1 MSSNANRD
9 AETQAAVARVHARS
23 RPAWY
28 WLYFLL
34 AVLDVITVLVSLGL
48 NHRLMEIYAES
59 VAVNQQ
65 WAERLSRYADLAS
78 VAGEVNAPGNDVFDS
93 RDVPKEAA
101 RLNKA
106 LAVFERDLKTA
117 QSEIA
122 AVKSSEANSLLE
134 NFTDIDKAMKDM
146 VQESAQIFDFFKENL
161 ADKAGERMATMDR
174 KYATLNG
181 TIARLSRQVRAV
193 QKTLFDEQV
202 KITQNLKRIEYL
214 IAGLVILMILGAL
227 YYGSRVL
234 RAMRTA
240 DEEREVYVAAMAQA
254 RFEAEAANRAKSQFL
269 ANMSHEIRT
278 PMNGIVGMNEL
289 LLKTTLDDTQ
299 RRYAETV
306 NSSGEM
312 MLSIINDI
320 LDFSKIEAG
329 KLELEVFEFNL
340 RECIEKVVELFAER
354 AQSKGLELVYQIAP
368 DVPSNVRGDPVRMR
382 QILSNLVSNA
392 IKFTAR
398 GEVFVEVK
406 LAAGAASD
414 SGGAASC
421 SVHCAVRDTGM
432 GIAPETQR
440 ELFKPF
446 VQADSSTTRRF
457 GGTGLG
463 LAICQQLV
471 RLMGGE
477 LGVSSAPGV
486 GSSFWFTV
494 MLQVDQT
501 ARVQN
506 WVLDDRLRG
515 TRVLVVDDNA
525 TNRTI
530 IHEQVVSW
538 GMRNG
543 SAASGLR
550 ALEMLRDAAAMNE
563 PYGLAIVDM
572 LMPGMDG
579 LELARAI
586 RADPALTNTP
596 MIMLT
601 SLGAAV
607 ELRAARAAGIGLY
620 LSKPV
625 RESDLFNAINDLLY
639 ALSITQKMRVVS
651 AAAAAAGAAAP
662 LTVAAP
668 DAAAPGVKRY
678 RILLAEDN
686 AVNRQV
692 ALAMLQH
699 CNVEV
704 DVAHDGAQA
713 VAAHASTRYALIL
726 MDCHMPVMDGFEAML
741 KIRAAEEAPTDA
753 AADADAATRVRTP
766 IIAVTANALQGD
778 RERCIAAGF
787 DDYMAKP
794 FRLQELTRLMGAWV
808 K

>member
-78 VAGEVNAPGNDVFDS
+78 VVGEVNAPGNDVFDS

-202 KITQNLKRIEYL
+202 KIAQNLKRIEYL

-601 SLGAAV
+601 SLGAAG

-625 RESDLFNAINDLLY
+625 RESDLFNAINDLLS

>member
-1 MSSNANRD
+1 MSTDSNVEA
-9 AETQAAVARVHARS
+9 AAQAAIHRVHTRG

-34 AVLDVITVLVSLGL
+34 ALLDVVTVLVSLGL
-48 NHRLMEIYAES
+48 NHRLMDIYAES

-65 WAERLSRYADLAS
+65 WAERLSRYADLAA

-93 RDVPKEAA
+93 RDVPKETA
-101 RLNKA
+101 RMNKA
-106 LAVFERDLKTA
+106 LVVFERDLKTA
-117 QSEIA
+117 QGEIA
-122 AVKSSEANSLLE
+122 AVKTAEANSLLE
-134 NFTDIDKAMKDM
+134 NFSDIDKAMKDM
-146 VQESAQIFDFFKENL
+146 VLESGQIFDFFTQNQ

-181 TIARLSRQVRAV
+181 AIARLARQVRAI
-193 QKTLFDEQV
+193 QKTHFDNQV
-202 KITQNLKRIEYL
+202 RIAQNLKRIEYL
-214 IAGLVILMILGAL
+214 IAGLVILMIIGAL

-240 DEEREVYVAAMAQA
+240 EEEREVYVAALA
-254 RFEAEAANRAKSQFL
+254 RARLEAEEANRAKSQFL

-289 LLKTTLDDTQ
+289 LLKTSLDDTQ

-306 NSSGEM
+306 NNSGEM

-354 AQSKGLELVYQIAP
+354 AQSKGLELVYQIGP
-368 DVPSNVRGDPVRMR
+368 DVPTSVRGDPVRVR

-392 IKFTAR
+392 IKFTER

-406 LAAGAASD
+406 RSD
-414 SGGAASC
+414 SDAIAGSCTVHC
-421 SVHCAVRDTGM
+421 SVHDTGM
-432 GIAPETQR
+432 GIPLETQQD
-440 ELFKPF
+440 LFKPF

-477 LGVSSAPGV
+477 LGVSSAVGV
-486 GSSFWFTV
+486 GSNFWFKVT
-494 MLQVDQT
+494 LQIDQT

-515 TRVLVVDDNA
+515 SRVLVVDDNA

-530 IHEQVVSW
+530 VHEQVLSW

-543 SAASGLR
+543 SAANGAQ
-550 ALEMLRDAAAMNE
+550 ALEVLRGAALTND
-563 PYGLAIVDM
+563 PYALAIVDM

-586 RADPALTNTP
+586 KADPALAR
-596 MIMLT
+596 MSLIMLT
-601 SLGAAV
+601 SLGAAG

-625 RESDLFNAINDLLY
+625 RESDLFNAINDLLSGRAI
-639 ALSITQKMRVVS
+639 ALAS
-651 AAAAAAGAAAP
+651 
-662 LTVAAP
+662 VAAP
-668 DAAAPGVKRY
+668 VVIAPAQVAPVNSTGRHLV
-678 RILLAEDN
+678 LLAEDN
-686 AVNRQV
+686 AVNQQV
-692 ALAMLQH
+692 ALAMLQQFD
-699 CNVEV
+699 VEV
-704 DVAHDGAQA
+704 EVVHDGAQA
-713 VAAHASTRYALIL
+713 VAAHARSKYALIL

-741 KIRAAEEAPTDA
+741 KIRAAEDA
-753 AADADAATRVRTP
+753 LVQAAGATTYARTP

-778 RERCIAAGF
+778 RERCLAAGF
-787 DDYMAKP
+787 DDYMSKP
-794 FRLQELTRLMGAWV
+794 FRLQTLKALMAAWV

>member
-48 NHRLMEIYAES
+48 NHQLMEIYAES

-65 WAERLSRYADLAS
+65 WAERLSRYADLAV

-93 RDVPKEAA
+93 RDVPKESA

-106 LAVFERDLKTA
+106 LVVFERDLKTA

-122 AVKSSEANSLLE
+122 AVKSSKANSLLE

-146 VQESAQIFDFFKENL
+146 AQESAQIFDFFTQNL
-161 ADKAGERMATMDR
+161 PDKAGERMATMDR

-193 QKTLFDEQV
+193 QKTHFDEQV
-202 KITQNLKRIEYL
+202 KIAQNLKRIEYL

-240 DEEREVYVAAMAQA
+240 DEEREVYVAALAQA
-254 RFEAEAANRAKSQFL
+254 RVEAEAANRAKSQFL

-601 SLGAAV
+601 SLGAAG

-625 RESDLFNAINDLLY
+625 RESDLFNAINDLLS

-686 AVNRQV
+686 AVNQQV